1 MTIKHYGEVVLG
13 ITTTVTQIDLTG
25 INERLFMYWPY
36 AVTPC
41 PHTVAIW
48 RVKLKHQ

>member
-1 MTIKHYGEVVLG
+1 MKITHYGSVIDRV
-13 ITTTVTQIDLTG
+13 TVMVTQIDLTG

-36 AVTPC
+36 DVTPC

-48 RVKLKHQ
+48 RIKLK